1 MKPTKNLV
9 LPDYVQYT
17 YQGYKTSIVV
27 LVDGQWYFNWLYIT
41 RQSNDGLEWGSHVSC
56 SFIYIVR
63 NVPISME
70 IAMV

>member
-27 LVDGQWYFNWLYIT
+27 LVDGQWYFNWLYIS
-41 RQSNDGLEWGSHVSC
+41 RQSHDGLKWGSHVSG
-56 SFIYIVR
+56 SFIYRVR

>member
-56 SFIYIVR
+56 SLIYIVR

>member
-27 LVDGQWYFNWLYIT
+27 LVDWAVVFHL
-41 RQSNDGLEWGSHVSC
+41 
-56 SFIYIVR
+56 IVYYKA
-63 NVPISME
+63 VQ
-70 IAMV
+70 

>member
-27 LVDGQWYFNWLYIT
+27 FVDGQWYFI
-41 RQSNDGLEWGSHVSC
+41 
-56 SFIYIVR
+56 
-63 NVPISME
+63 
-70 IAMV
+70 